1 MLAPRA
7 CCTTRAQSTLDGL
20 FFSFLFPVDVMLLLL
35 LVDGGCGALQARKTP
50 QTDTDTTDGSLAA
63 DTWAVLPPA

>member
-7 CCTTRAQSTLDGL
+7 CCTTRAQSTRDGL

-35 LVDGGCGALQARKTP
+35 VDGGCAALQARKTP

-63 DTWAVLPPA
+63 DT